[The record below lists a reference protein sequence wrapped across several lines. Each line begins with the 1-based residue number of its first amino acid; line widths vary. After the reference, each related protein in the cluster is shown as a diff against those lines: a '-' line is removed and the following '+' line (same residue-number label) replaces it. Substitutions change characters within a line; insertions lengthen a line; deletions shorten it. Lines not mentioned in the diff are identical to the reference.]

1 MLIIELNNYTIIQV
15 YARLNH
21 VGVALSYTG
30 TLKVVS
36 DISSMHEAPLKKW
49 ISSGLP
55 IKFIGD
61 NVDKRK
67 DVRDIRSNHHH
78 SLVHMYSLLVIRP
91 RAYDSSLSTTGST
104 ENLHKLDA
112 SSFLPTAEEINA
124 IKMNLTVLAGRIL
137 CAYIKCLNQCAE
149 VVPQHIPHQYSDSM
163 AEKSDTY
170 FLDVLTKNEARHAD
184 MVEIMQAMQG
194 YLGEDF
200 PCDKRVLS
208 GGDQLTCERQACA
221 QRHLMDGDTP
231 RERLQ
236 LVEPITEDWHALMCF
251 LKVTQ
256 S

>member
-124 IKMNLTVLAGRIL
+124 IKINLTVLAGRTL

-170 FLDVLTKNEARHAD
+170 F
-184 MVEIMQAMQG
+184 
-194 YLGEDF
+194 
-200 PCDKRVLS
+200 
-208 GGDQLTCERQACA
+208 
-221 QRHLMDGDTP
+221 
-231 RERLQ
+231 
-236 LVEPITEDWHALMCF
+236 
-251 LKVTQ
+251 
-256 S
+256 